1 MDPWGYTSPDD
12 IRAVLGVSDEELED
26 ATISLP
32 VYALTLEA
40 ELRDIGPSLPADLEV
55 VRDKDSGLRT
65 DDETWMLKA
74 AQLFITFSIARQLTT
89 GLPLFSPK
97 EITDSKA
104 SVVRFASNPYADTIA
119 MVRDQFAVNQA
130 RLSTAYK
137 VVKTASASV
146 ASLPSYLL
154 VVTPAVDP
162 VTGA

>member
-26 ATISLP
+26 TTISLP
-32 VYALTLEA
+32 VYTLTLEA
-40 ELRDIGPSLPADLEV
+40 ELRDIGPSLPAALEV
-55 VRDKDSGLRT
+55 VRAKDSGLRT
-65 DDETWMLKA
+65 DDETWLLKT
-74 AQLFITFSIARQLTT
+74 AQLFVTFSIARQLTT

-119 MVRDQFAVNQA
+119 MVREQFAVNQS
-130 RLSTAYK
+130 RLSTAFRA
-137 VVKTASASV
+137 VETVPAILAAPV
-146 ASLPSYLL
+146 YLL
-154 VVTPAVDP
+154 VSSPSVDP

>member
-40 ELRDIGPSLPADLEV
+40 ELRDIGSSLPADLEV
-55 VRDKDSGLRT
+55 VRGKDSGLRT
-65 DDETWMLKA
+65 DDEAWLLKT
-74 AQLFITFSIARQLTT
+74 AQLFVTFSIARQLTT

-104 SVVRFASNPYADTIA
+104 SVVRFASNPFSETIA

-130 RLSTAYK
+130 RLSSAYQA
-137 VVKTASASV
+137 VKTATTSTPAMP
-146 ASLPSYLL
+146 AYLL
-154 VVTPAVDP
+154 VSSPAVDP
-162 VTGA
+162 VTGE